1 MKGFWRGIALLVFVI
16 YPLAELFVA
25 IWIASIIGWMW
36 VILIFCIGFVA
47 GITLLRRNVVSGLLI
62 AVPGFVTDIIGLVL
76 FITPIR
82 KVIGAG
88 IVAGIAHR
96 VGIPRGMP
104 WPTSQPAT
112 EGYLPPDPDHPVVQ
126 GEVIDPDDG
135 PGSR

>member
-1 MKGFWRGIALLVFVI
+1 MKSLWRGIALIIFVI
-16 YPLAELFVA
+16 YPLVELFVA
-25 IWIASIIGWMW
+25 IWIASMIGWMW
-36 VILIFCIGFVA
+36 VILISCIGFVA

-76 FITPIR
+76 LITPIR

-96 VGIPRGMP
+96 VGIPRGLP